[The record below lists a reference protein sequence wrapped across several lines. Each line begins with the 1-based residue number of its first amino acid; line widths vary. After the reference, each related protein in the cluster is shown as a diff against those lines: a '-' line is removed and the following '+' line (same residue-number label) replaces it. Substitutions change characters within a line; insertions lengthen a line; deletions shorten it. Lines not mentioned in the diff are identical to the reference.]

1 MISNAAISAMTVREA
16 DRFIANNP
24 KSKAQ
29 TEHSDG
35 WFQGV
40 PFHWMLDWP
49 TPFPI
54 VAARAEGATLTSIDG
69 QVFDDFCLGDT
80 ASMFGH
86 SPPTLASALA
96 EQVSQGLS
104 YMLPTQKGAEL
115 ANMLSEMFG
124 LPHWQVTTTASEANR
139 ALIRWC
145 RGITNRDKMLVF
157 NGCYHG
163 AVDDAFVDLR
173 DGKAANRKSL
183 IGQVHDILPTT
194 TVIEFNDVD
203 ALAAA
208 LRQNDIACVLAEPV
222 MTNVGMVRD
231 APGFLETL
239 RQLCSETDTLL
250 VFDETHTISSGYGGH
265 SSMYGASLGLGPD
278 IMVIGKSIGG
288 GVPCAV
294 YGFTAEVASRMAA
307 LNRSR
312 PPGHSGIGT
321 TLSANALSITAM
333 HAMLGEVITRDA
345 YVHMLTMAGR
355 LVEGLIAIIAAHKL
369 DWHVTDVGARVEFVC
384 SATPPTNGSEARA
397 VMRHDLEAAL
407 HLYLTNRGI
416 LLAPFHNMMLLSPVT
431 QAEQVDRLLREL
443 SNCVGELQEFSK

>member
-1 MISNAAISAMTVREA
+1 MISNAAISAMTVRET
-16 DRFIANNP
+16 DQFIANNP

-29 TEHSDG
+29 TEHSNG

-86 SPPTLASALA
+86 SPPALASALA
-96 EQVSQGLS
+96 AQAGQGLS

-115 ANMLSEMFG
+115 ADMLSEMFG

-139 ALIRWC
+139 AVIRWC

-163 AVDDAFVDLR
+163 AVEDAFVDLR

-265 SSMYGASLGLGPD
+265 SNANGAPLGLRPD

-333 HAMLGEVITRDA
+333 HAMLGDVITHNA
-345 YVHMLTMAGR
+345 YTHMLTTAGR
-355 LVEGLIAIIAAHKL
+355 LVKGLTAIITAHKL
-369 DWHVTDVGARVEFVC
+369 DWHVTEVGARVEFVC
-384 SATPPTNGSEARA
+384 SAIPPTNGSEARA
-397 VMRHDLEAAL
+397 AMRYDLEAAL

-443 SNCVGELQEFSK
+443 SNCVGELQELSQ

>member
-1 MISNAAISAMTVREA
+1 VISRAAIAAIREREVA
-16 DRFIANNP
+16 CFIAANP

-29 TEHSDG
+29 SEQSQG

-49 TPFPI
+49 SPFPI
-54 VAARAEGATLTSIDG
+54 VASNAKDATLTSIDG

-86 SPPTLASALA
+86 SPPALAAALA
-96 EQVSQGLS
+96 EQAWQGLS
-104 YMLPTQKGAEL
+104 YMLPTAKGVEL
-115 ANMLSEMFG
+115 GDMLAAMFG
-124 LPHWQVTTTASEANR
+124 LSHWQVTTTASEANR
-139 ALIRWC
+139 AVIRWC
-145 RGITNRDKMLVF
+145 RGLTKRDKILIF

-163 AVDDAFVDLR
+163 AVDDVFVDLR
-173 DGKAANRKSL
+173 GGEAVNRPSL
-183 IGQVHDILPTT
+183 IGQAHDILPTT
-194 TVIEFNDVD
+194 TVIEFNDAE
-203 ALAAA
+203 ALETA
-208 LRQNDIACVLAEPV
+208 LFSGEIACVLAEPV
-222 MTNVGMVRD
+222 MTNIGMVRD
-231 APGFLETL
+231 APGYLETL
-239 RQLCSETDTLL
+239 RRLCSETGTLL

-265 SSMYGASLGLGPD
+265 SNTHGSKPD
-278 IMVIGKSIGG
+278 IMVVGKSIGG

-294 YGFTAEVASRMAA
+294 YGFTAEVAVKMEA

-333 HAMLGEVITRDA
+333 HAMLGQVITRDA
-345 YVHMLTMAGR
+345 YAHMLAMAER
-355 LVEGLIAIIAAHKL
+355 LVAGLNALIVTHKL
-369 DWHVTDVGARVEFVC
+369 DWHVSYVGARVEFVC
-384 SATPPTNGSEARA
+384 AAKPPTNGSEARA
-397 VMRHDLEAAL
+397 AMNHNLEAAI

-431 QAEQVDRLLREL
+431 NPDQVDRLLHEL

>member
-1 MISNAAISAMTVREA
+1 MISNAAISAMTVRET

-29 TEHSDG
+29 AEHSDG

-86 SPPTLASALA
+86 SPPALASALA
-96 EQVSQGLS
+96 AQAGQGLS

-115 ANMLSEMFG
+115 AKMLGSMFG

-139 ALIRWC
+139 AVIRWC
-145 RGITNRDKMLVF
+145 RGITKRDKILVF

-208 LRQNDIACVLAEPV
+208 LRQNDIACILTEPV
-222 MTNVGMVRD
+222 MTNIGMVRD
-231 APGFLETL
+231 APRFLETL
-239 RQLCSETDTLL
+239 RQLCGETNTLL

-265 SSMYGASLGLGPD
+265 SNMHRASMEIGPD
-278 IMVIGKSIGG
+278 IMIIGKSIGG